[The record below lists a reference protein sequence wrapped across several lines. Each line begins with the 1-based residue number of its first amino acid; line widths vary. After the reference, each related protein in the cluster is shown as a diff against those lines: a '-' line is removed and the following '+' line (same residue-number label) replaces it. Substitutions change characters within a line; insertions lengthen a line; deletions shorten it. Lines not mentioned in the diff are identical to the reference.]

1 MSEATRGIVY
11 HIADNDPA
19 RILMATASAR
29 NAIAALGDD
38 VRVDIL
44 AQGGSVTGA
53 TKSAAQ
59 AAELDAALKELPT
72 VEVWLCSLAA
82 RGNGI
87 TEADLIDGA
96 HLAATATAHAAQRQF
111 EGWAY
116 VRG

>member
-1 MSEATRGIVY
+1 MTNATRGFVY
-11 HIADNDPA
+11 HVADNDPA

-44 AQGGSVTGA
+44 AQGGAVTGA
-53 TKSAAQ
+53 TKSAAH
-59 AAELDAALKELPT
+59 AADLAAALEELPT
-72 VEVWLCSLAA
+72 VQVWLCSLAA

-87 TEADLIDGA
+87 TEDDLLENV

-116 VRG
+116 IRG